1 MNTELGS
8 KWHGFMKVVLII
20 NGIIGML
27 LGIITMFG
35 GTWFLYTD
43 YSASEIY
50 RFFPGFQIL
59 DVIYGIITCLIA
71 IAHFYVYSKLKN
83 LKTGAPKMLFILY
96 IVECAVGLIYA
107 LILSAGLGGSVVNWT
122 GIIGS
127 AATASINKAYYDKRE
142 AWFVN

>member
-8 KWHGFMKVVLII
+8 KWHGFMKVVMII
-20 NGIIGML
+20 RGITGML

-50 RFFPGFQIL
+50 RVFPGFQIL
-59 DVIYGIITCLIA
+59 DIIYGIITCLIA
-71 IAHFYVYSKLKN
+71 IASFCVYSKLKN
-83 LKTGAPKMLFILY
+83 LKTGTPQMLFGLY
-96 IVECAVGLIYA
+96 IADCAVSLIYA

-122 GIIGS
+122 GVIGS
-127 AATASINKAYYDKRE
+127 AAIAFVNKAYYDKRK